1 MQGESEL
8 VVAVFVEDDEQ
19 MFVLDLDAREARWRR
34 VGNSAR
40 PTGHFT
46 DFTAFTSSHQLAR
59 LIFSSDLTLRKP
71 LDRSHWFN
79 GY

>member
-40 PTGHFT
+40 P
-46 DFTAFTSSHQLAR
+46 
-59 LIFSSDLTLRKP
+59 
-71 LDRSHWFN
+71 
-79 GY
+79 